1 MHSDAVLQPVPST
14 HVVRASLTEQTT
26 RAIREA
32 ILDGTYA
39 LGQKLRE
46 GELASRFGVSSSV
59 IREALHMLQGEGII
73 VTKPYCG
80 RSVFQLRPEEISEL
94 VVMRAFLESY
104 AAYLAAQKIVPAAAE
119 AIRRAA
125 ERFITSPPTGYSD
138 WVDRELGFHRAVWT
152 ASANDWLVRQLNQF
166 SVPIFAAGIVASR
179 ATDSDVQ
186 SLWRDALPVERA
198 EQPKSHRALAAVIAE
213 GDAHK
218 ARQMMLRH
226 ILPGQ
231 DESQRDLFPL
241 P

>member
-104 AAYLAAQKIVPAAAE
+104 AAYLAAQKIAPAAAE

-125 ERFITSPPTGYSD
+125 ER
-138 WVDRELGFHRAVWT
+138 
-152 ASANDWLVRQLNQF
+152 
-166 SVPIFAAGIVASR
+166 
-179 ATDSDVQ
+179 
-186 SLWRDALPVERA
+186 
-198 EQPKSHRALAAVIAE
+198 
-213 GDAHK
+213 
-218 ARQMMLRH
+218 
-226 ILPGQ
+226 
-231 DESQRDLFPL
+231 
-241 P
+241 